1 MIFIFE
7 HIFLRKQVVLLIKVY
22 FRDISSAFKIYY
34 FMCKAEAW
42 IRRLKQASEA
52 TSENDTITL
61 RFVVNECPA
70 VLHIPKMD
78 IGSLMCLQA
87 TACS

>member
-7 HIFLRKQVVLLIKVY
+7 HIFTCKQVVPLIKLYLGTVVLPL
-22 FRDISSAFKIYY
+22 KYY
-34 FMCKAEAW
+34 FMCEAEAW
-42 IRRLKQASEA
+42 IRRLKQASES
-52 TSENDTITL
+52 TSENDTITPC
-61 RFVVNECPA
+61 FIVNECPA